1 MAQLL
6 PSPYMPISS
15 SNGVCTGGFGGS
27 DQKQSLWT
35 SIVSEYARPNI
46 NIKINDKKFSGLLD
60 TGSNITIISKHLW
73 PKSWPIQRIS
83 CQITGVSQA
92 KITRS
97 LYQNTQIYPCEGPE
111 GQPATLQPYVIDV
124 ALNLIEI
131 YLYNGKHKYIFH
143 IFPRG
148 HCSFNKQ
155 CNY

>member
-1 MAQLL
+1 MAFKKGDKIAQVL

-83 CQITGVSQA
+83 CQIAGVSQG
-92 KITRS
+92 KVQEVYHS
-97 LYQNTQIYPCEGPE
+97 VQIYPCEGLKV
-111 GQPATLQPYVIDV
+111 QPATLRPYEMDTP
-124 ALNLIEI
+124 LNII
-131 YLYNGKHKYIFH
+131 
-143 IFPRG
+143 
-148 HCSFNKQ
+148 
-155 CNY
+155 